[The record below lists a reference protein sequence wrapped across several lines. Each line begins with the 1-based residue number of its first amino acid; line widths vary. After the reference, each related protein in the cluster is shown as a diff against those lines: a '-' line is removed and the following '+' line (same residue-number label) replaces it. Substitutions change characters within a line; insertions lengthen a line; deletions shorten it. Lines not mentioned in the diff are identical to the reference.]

1 MYFGNSASA
10 SRRYAA
16 IDTGSKVEGANP
28 HQLVKILF
36 DELLLAIDSS
46 IVADKAGDRS
56 KCSEKQARA
65 LSILHA
71 LESSLDFDKGGQ
83 VALGLAQIYREA
95 RRLIVLGLQ
104 TRSAEDD
111 RKSVVEGKSA
121 SVRGGVG
128 GGRVI
133 KTKKT

>member
-1 MYFGNSASA
+1 MPPRLIWNSRSPCGTILTIKYKGHGIMYFGNSASA

-65 LSILHA
+65 LSI
-71 LESSLDFDKGGQ
+71 
-83 VALGLAQIYREA
+83 
-95 RRLIVLGLQ
+95 
-104 TRSAEDD
+104 D
-111 RKSVVEGKSA
+111 RKSTRLNS
-121 SVRGGVG
+121 RH
-128 GGRVI
+128 
-133 KTKKT
+133 

>member
-83 VALGLAQIYREA
+83 VALGLAQI
-95 RRLIVLGLQ
+95 
-104 TRSAEDD
+104 RSEEHTYKIQSLMRTSYA
-111 RKSVVEGKSA
+111 V
-121 SVRGGVG
+121 
-128 GGRVI
+128 
-133 KTKKT
+133 

>member
-1 MYFGNSASA
+1 MYFGNGYSGAA

-16 IDTGSKVEGANP
+16 VATGSRVEGANP

-36 DELLLAIDSS
+36 DELLLAIDAAV
-46 IVADKAGDRS
+46 VADRNGDRG

-83 VALGLAQIYREA
+83 IAVGLAQIYREA
-95 RRLIVLGLQ
+95 RRLIVAGLQ
-104 TRSAEDD
+104 TRTAAEMDKARLIVNEIAEAWSAI
-111 RKSVVEGKSA
+111 G
-121 SVRGGVG
+121 
-128 GGRVI
+128 
-133 KTKKT
+133 

>member
-71 LESSLDFDKGGQ
+71 LESRLDFDNGGQ

-95 RRLIVLGLQ
+95 RRLIVPG
-104 TRSAEDD
+104 RAE
-111 RKSVVEGKSA
+111 RGREGKEVGST
-121 SVRGGVG
+121 GKCG
-128 GGRVI
+128 GGA
-133 KTKKT
+133 

>member
-65 LSILHA
+65 LSILDA
-71 LESSLDFDKGGQ
+71 LERSLD
-83 VALGLAQIYREA
+83 RSEE
-95 RRLIVLGLQ
+95 RRVGKECVS
-104 TRSAEDD
+104 TCRS
-111 RKSVVEGKSA
+111 RWSPYH
-121 SVRGGVG
+121 
-128 GGRVI
+128 
-133 KTKKT
+133 

>member
-1 MYFGNSASA
+1 MMYFGSGYSGAA

-16 IDTGSKVEGANP
+16 VDTGSRVEGANS

-36 DELLLAIDSS
+36 DELLLAIDAS
-46 IVADKAGDRS
+46 IIADRNGDRG

-71 LESSLDFDKGGQ
+71 LESSLDFEKGGQ

-95 RRLIVLGLQ
+95 RRLIVAGLQ
-104 TRSAEDD
+104 SRSAAEMHQ
-111 RKSVVEGKSA
+111 A
-121 SVRGGVG
+121 HH
-128 GGRVI
+128 VI
-133 KTKKT
+133 NEIAEAWAAIG